1 LIFIIGTS
9 TIELRSIIFMPETL
23 PRDAVIGEQPEVQ
36 AQEPTT
42 AGGPDGRVKPAS
54 RFFRGKGEQSV
65 PEPTFSTG
73 IIEADVIRGGGKHE
87 VEFSTGNR
95 EAMARHLRDRLI
107 ITEKLAEDERVK
119 LSVVDR
125 LLAEKGRSF
134 VDKIDGNSELTRDE
148 LALAW
153 VVMHDELVQ
162 KASVAKLSVEHQPA
176 KFQRLKD
183 APVVGRIFSRYA
195 TEDTTRV
202 VASDKPRFTSDYL
215 REHGFS
221 DWPAERVEKD
231 LIELNNLRVD
241 LEKRLG
247 FAGSNA
253 EGWSVPDFDRKNG
266 QAMHDHAVKAVG
278 EILAR
283 EHGGR
288 SLVELSHEDPVAA
301 ARVRHQ
307 GMQEG
312 LMILS
317 PELAKSI
324 LKAENPEVDTN
335 LIERQI
341 AMLGKV
347 GKKPDEERIAEVEEE
362 IEIAAQELEE
372 AEAKLRSFPED
383 LKRAEE
389 ADIVAGR
396 NKNKA
401 DKNLERRRGRIEGSI
416 TDLQSQY
423 DKLSSALTLPI
434 STSSSTI
441 LAVESSTDGIKAHQE
456 GIRSEMTRILGE
468 IKPLREQLD
477 ELIIAQIDAEE
488 AKDESEQAL
497 DGLGTLDEARQE
509 VRDKREAKKNVE
521 AALEKLS
528 NSEAVDNED
537 QVEALRRW
545 GATAKPDAYGEVI
558 DRRFSQKRESEF
570 GRDKLANVTIKNGEI
585 TGAELLRKHIFAVT
599 TEGKA
604 WFAKPENQELA
615 RKMLSDEAIARGI
628 IETFRIDATGGEI
641 EVAGATYTYEGLLT
655 QIEPR
660 RAKAENAYNQL
671 QAERAKAVPD
681 PAEVAR
687 LEKSLKRSTTDLKKY
702 EQPLLTSLLPGLEN
716 ATQFQVGDTLRFLI
730 NEGVKSAA
738 NGEPFLK
745 VPDYYLKQSAELDLR
760 TKSIIEEDMG
770 KVNLEMGETMR
781 PRVTWEG
788 PVRTVNGRM
797 FGSPLN
803 ISDTEFNFRVTEE
816 FDRGQVAARVE
827 VEVNEEFLKQL
838 PLRVNAAMPEEIR
851 RYFYDASG
859 DVRTEIRRPTE
870 RTLQALR
877 VVRDINIPAWITVS
891 DPALNAGRGQSDRFE
906 ERSSA
911 AMLDRLRDIYSPE
924 ISQKLSVET
933 ANRVLELRPE
943 ERLRVIKGFENMEI
957 TFNMIGVGP
966 TDIRVRFDNEGN
978 FWIANPDGSDENQL
992 EEFYSRREAQYRGD
1006 RQTLTAD
1013 ERFDLQTELA
1023 TIQQYIGMGI
1033 LENQEYK

>member
-1 LIFIIGTS
+1 
-9 TIELRSIIFMPETL
+9 MPETL

-36 AQEPTT
+36 AQEPTP
-42 AGGPDGRVKPAS
+42 AGRPDGRVKPAR
-54 RFFRGKGEQSV
+54 RFFEGKGEQIA

-87 VEFSTGNR
+87 VEFTSGNR
-95 EAMARHLRDRLI
+95 EAMARHLRDRLV

-153 VVMHDELVQ
+153 VVMHDELIQ

-221 DWPAERVEKD
+221 DWPADRVEKD
-231 LIELNNLRVD
+231 LVELNNLRVD

-266 QAMHDHAVKAVG
+266 QAMHDHTVKAVS

-283 EHGGR
+283 EHSGR
-288 SLVELSHEDPVAA
+288 SLVELQHEDPVAA

-324 LKAENPEVDTN
+324 LKAENPEVDTA
-335 LIERQI
+335 LIEAQI
-341 AMLGKV
+341 ARLGKV
-347 GKKPDEERIAEVEEE
+347 GKEPDEETLAEATDDLRLAEKDLESAQSDLDTYPQKIKDAESDRDTKKEKKDIADTLYTDSLPFLQDDITRINNEIDTLNTSISAGTAPNAEREAERQKG
-362 IEIAAQELEE
+362 IAGRIKELER
-372 AEAKLRSFPED
+372 AKKE
-383 LKRAEE
+383 
-389 ADIVAGR
+389 
-396 NKNKA
+396 KN
-401 DKNLERRRGRIEGSI
+401 D
-416 TDLQSQY
+416 
-423 DKLSSALTLPI
+423 
-434 STSSSTI
+434 
-441 LAVESSTDGIKAHQE
+441 
-456 GIRSEMTRILGE
+456 E
-468 IKPLREQLD
+468 IKRLLLD
-477 ELIIAQIDAEE
+477 RTSAAAAYSTAEN
-488 AKDESEQAL
+488 KVTK
-497 DGLGTLDEARQE
+497 LGTLDEARQK
-509 VRDKREAKKNVE
+509 VREKREAKKKAE
-521 AALEKLS
+521 EALEKL
-528 NSEAVDNED
+528 NNPDAVDNED

-545 GATAKPDAYGEVI
+545 GATGKPDAYGEVI

-570 GRDKLANVTIKNGEI
+570 GRDKLANVTIINGEI
-585 TGAELLRKHIFAVT
+585 AGADLIRKHIFAVT
-599 TEGKA
+599 AEGKA

-628 IETFRIDATGGEI
+628 METFRIDTAGGEI
-641 EVAGATYTYEGLLT
+641 NIAGATYTYEGLLA

-660 RAKAENAYNQL
+660 RIRAENAHNQL
-671 QAERAKAVPD
+671 QAEKAKSAPD
-681 PAEVAR
+681 PAELAR
-687 LEKSLKRSTTDLKKY
+687 LETSVKRTTVDLKKY
-702 EQPLLTSLLPGLEN
+702 EQPLLTSLLPRLEN

-745 VPDYYLKQSAELDLR
+745 VPDYYLRPSTELDLR
-760 TKSIIEEDMG
+760 TKSILEEDMG
-770 KVNLEMGETMR
+770 NVDLEIRDTMR

-788 PVRTVNGRM
+788 PVRTVNGRI

-816 FDRGQVAARVE
+816 FNRGQVASRVQ
-827 VEVNEEFLKQL
+827 VEVNEEFLKHL
-838 PLRVNAAMPEEIR
+838 PLHENAAMPEEIR
-851 RYFYDASG
+851 RYFYTAAG
-859 DVRTEIRRPTE
+859 EVRTDIRSMTDKLNNGRE
-870 RTLQALR
+870 LKDFGL
-877 VVRDINIPAWITVS
+877 PAWISVS
-891 DPALNAGRGQSDRFE
+891 DPVLNAGRGQSDRFE
-906 ERSSA
+906 EASSG
-911 AMLDRLRDIYSPE
+911 AMLNALGSIYSSE
-924 ISQKLSVET
+924 IPQKLSIET
-933 ANRVLELRPE
+933 ANKVLELRPE
-943 ERLRVIKGFENMEI
+943 ERLKVIKGFENMEI

-966 TDIRVRFDNEGN
+966 TDVRVRFDNEGN
-978 FWIANPDGSDENQL
+978 FWIAKPDGSDENQL
-992 EEFYSRREAQYRGD
+992 EEYYSRREAQYRGD

-1013 ERFDLQTELA
+1013 ERQELHAELA